1 LRLLGRFGDELNLPT
16 YIVGGFVRDL
26 LMGNPNLDLDIV
38 VERDGLAFAEY
49 ATKKLDATL
58 VKHEKFLTASLFL
71 KDGTRI
77 DVATARTEYYEA
89 PTELPQVEVSTI
101 KKDLYRRDFTINAMA
116 IKLNQKDFGL
126 LLDFFGAKKD
136 LENKIVR
143 CLHTLSFV
151 EDPTRILRAVRFETR
166 FDFRIEERTSQL
178 MLEATRQGYLEKVSG
193 QRLRQEFEKI
203 LEESKWLAA
212 LKRLSDFEVI
222 KRMFPGVFYTLT
234 MEQKLRSLADFLPWA
249 EEFFGRI
256 ERFYAVMF
264 VFLEY
269 HGDTAIGELKERYGL
284 SSKFVDE
291 LKLLKKMIVPLS
303 KVISNK
309 LNFSDIYKMTK
320 GISPEGFC
328 YIASY
333 LDPESQEYL
342 KQFLIRQ
349 RETKLKHVDGRV
361 IAQNFGLKPSK
372 LIGELIEEVYCAKLD
387 GSIGDEQEMQF
398 AEKKLKDLVSS
409 KAPAR

>member
-1 LRLLGRFGDELNLPT
+1 
-16 YIVGGFVRDL
+16 
-26 LMGNPNLDLDIV
+26 
-38 VERDGLAFAEY
+38 
-49 ATKKLDATL
+49 
-58 VKHEKFLTASLFL
+58 
-71 KDGTRI
+71 
-77 DVATARTEYYEA
+77 
-89 PTELPQVEVSTI
+89 
-101 KKDLYRRDFTINAMA
+101 
-116 IKLNQKDFGL
+116 
-126 LLDFFGAKKD
+126 
-136 LENKIVR
+136 
-143 CLHTLSFV
+143 
-151 EDPTRILRAVRFETR
+151 
-166 FDFRIEERTSQL
+166 
-178 MLEATRQGYLEKVSG
+178 
-193 QRLRQEFEKI
+193 
-203 LEESKWLAA
+203 
-212 LKRLSDFEVI
+212 
-222 KRMFPGVFYTLT
+222 MFPGVFYTLT

-284 SSKFVDE
+284 SNKFVDE